1 MKSFKIAGAC
11 AAVSM
16 AFAAAPAS
24 ALTIALETFETG
36 ANDWVTGAR
45 AAPTEFATGGWDCGA
60 YISSTADIAT
70 NTSPFGSAL
79 IQFRC
84 EVIEAGANCS
94 GGDFQGD
101 WIGQQ
106 VLTLSYWLRHDAA
119 IALQPYIRIPT
130 GAPNGNNPAASAIS
144 AGLVAPNV
152 WTQVVIEIREDN
164 PEFDAAFGGSGF
176 AGIFSSVSRLQPGV
190 FFAFGETYS
199 ETGVT
204 FDIDDVRLTAVPVPA
219 AVWLFGSALL
229 GLGWQRRRQSAS
241 A

>member
-1 MKSFKIAGAC
+1 MKHSKLFGVLASGC
-11 AAVSM
+11 LAVV
-16 AFAAAPAS
+16 AAPAS
-24 ALTIALETFETG
+24 ALTIAVETFETG

-45 AAPTEFATGGWDCGA
+45 AAPTEVASGGWDGGA

-84 EVIEAGANCS
+84 EVIQDGANCS

-119 IALQPYIRIPT
+119 VALQPYIRIPT
-130 GAPNGNNPAASAIS
+130 GAPNGNNPAASAIG
-144 AGLVAPNV
+144 AQLVDPGV

-176 AGIFSSVSRLQPGV
+176 AGIFSSVSRLQPGI
-190 FFAFGETYS
+190 FFDVGEVYS
-199 ETGVT
+199 VTGVT

-229 GLGWQRRRQSAS
+229 GLGWHRRKQTT
-241 A
+241 